1 MTDKTFCSL
10 SFFKVDLHMHTVSQ
24 NRDKFTTNN
33 LFYCCKALIFTHP
46 LVYEFL
52 CGPKHMATPVK
63 PYKWLISGLTKT
75 PPFDG
80 DSKRLSLYFSMRIN
94 CQFCGMLGRQHLEVT
109 GSYI

>member
-10 SFFKVDLHMHTVSQ
+10 SFFKVDLHMHTVPQ

-52 CGPKHMATPVK
+52 CGPKHMAHPVSNLFLGQLALK
-63 PYKWLISGLTKT
+63 LPVVKVFSVKT
-75 PPFDG
+75 A
-80 DSKRLSLYFSMRIN
+80 SKK
-94 CQFCGMLGRQHLEVT
+94 
-109 GSYI
+109 YIHITT